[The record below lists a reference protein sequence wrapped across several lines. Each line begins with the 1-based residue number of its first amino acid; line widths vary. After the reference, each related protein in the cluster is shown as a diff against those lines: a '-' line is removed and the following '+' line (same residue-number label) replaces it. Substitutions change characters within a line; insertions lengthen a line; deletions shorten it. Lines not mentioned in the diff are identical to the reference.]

1 MDVWSQDRADQ
12 ENRTKKSNGAKGAAS
27 NATEDV
33 RELKGNLRFP
43 LDFTYHGC
51 PRNPLRNPA
60 GIPIPVMEG
69 NIPILLTYT
78 VVFIFILIVFSL
90 VQGVRKKI

>member
-51 PRNPLRNPA
+51 PRNRSPESRGSSAPRFPA
-60 GIPIPVMEG
+60 VQPPGTPV
-69 NIPILLTYT
+69 
-78 VVFIFILIVFSL
+78 
-90 VQGVRKKI
+90 

>member
-12 ENRTKKSNGAKGAAS
+12 ENRTKKSNGTKGAAS

-51 PRNPLRNPA
+51 PRNLKQSQ
-60 GIPIPVMEG
+60 
-69 NIPILLTYT
+69 
-78 VVFIFILIVFSL
+78 VFHFL
-90 VQGVRKKI
+90 V